1 MNESEMD
8 KDQVSEREEL
18 SNFRNE
24 LKKQKDDFFKVI
36 FILNFREKESKKT
49 KLIEKII
56 YKIQKMIKNLRI

>member
-24 LKKQKDDFFKVI
+24 LKK
-36 FILNFREKESKKT
+36 
-49 KLIEKII
+49 
-56 YKIQKMIKNLRI
+56 

>member
-1 MNESEMD
+1 MNESEID

-36 FILNFREKESKKT
+36 YLF
-49 KLIEKII
+49 
-56 YKIQKMIKNLRI
+56 

>member
-36 FILNFREKESKKT
+36 YLF
-49 KLIEKII
+49 
-56 YKIQKMIKNLRI
+56 

>member
-8 KDQVSEREEL
+8 KDQVSERQEL

-36 FILNFREKESKKT
+36 YLF
-49 KLIEKII
+49 
-56 YKIQKMIKNLRI
+56 

>member
-24 LKKQKDDFFKVI
+24 LKKQKDDFFK
-36 FILNFREKESKKT
+36 
-49 KLIEKII
+49 II
-56 YKIQKMIKNLRI
+56 YLF